1 MTPPGPK
8 SSPDPLRLGHV
19 SGVFGVRGEVR
30 LFLNNRESGVLSGG
44 LDVVLVS
51 PDGVRREAFLR
62 SRPGSGRRIL
72 GVIRGIES
80 PQDAEALVDWEIE
93 IESAQ
98 LPQLGQFEFYWRD
111 VLSSEVWEDG
121 QRVGKVIR
129 VHPSGPHE
137 VLEVRLDAGGVGF
150 VPALKTHVVAI
161 EPGRIDV
168 AVGSVAAL

>member
-30 LFLNNRESGVLSGG
+30 LFLHNRESGALSGG

-51 PDGVRREAFLR
+51 PDGVRREVFLR
-62 SRPGSGRRIL
+62 SRPGSGRRVL
-72 GVIRGIES
+72 GAIRGVGS
-80 PQDAEALVDWEIE
+80 PQDAQAFVDWEIE
-93 IESAQ
+93 IDSAQ
-98 LPQLGQFEFYWRD
+98 LPKLESEEFYWRD
-111 VLSSEVWEDG
+111 VLSSEVWTEG
-121 QRVGKVIR
+121 QRIGKVTR

-137 VLEVRLDAGGVGF
+137 MLEVRLDAGGVGF
-150 VPALKTHVVAI
+150 VPALRTHVLSI

-168 AVGSVAAL
+168 ADGSVAAL